1 MAQIKYTEKHEW
13 ILLER
18 NPETNSDVGIVGIT
32 DYAQQ
37 QLGDIVFVE
46 LPNIGAVFS
55 QGDEAVV
62 IESVKAAS
70 ELYTPITG
78 KVTAVNGDLA
88 EQPGLINT
96 DPTGNGW
103 FIKIRL
109 SEPAELEGLMDE
121 EAYQAF
127 IADLD

>member
-1 MAQIKYTEKHEW
+1 M
-13 ILLER
+13 
-18 NPETNSDVGIVGIT
+18 
-32 DYAQQ
+32 
-37 QLGDIVFVE
+37 
-46 LPNIGAVFS
+46 
-55 QGDEAVV
+55 

>member
-1 MAQIKYTEKHEW
+1 MGQIKYTEKHEW

>member
-1 MAQIKYTEKHEW
+1 MAQMKYTEKHEW

-46 LPNIGAVFS
+46 LPNIGAAFS

>member
-1 MAQIKYTEKHEW
+1 MAQMKYTEKHEW

-103 FIKIRL
+103 FIKVRL

-127 IADLD
+127 IADLN

>member
-1 MAQIKYTEKHEW
+1 MAQMKYTEKHEW
-13 ILLER
+13 ILVER

-55 QGDEAVV
+55 QCDEAVV

>member
-1 MAQIKYTEKHEW
+1 MAQMKYTEKHEW

-88 EQPGLINT
+88 EQPGLLNT

>member
-1 MAQIKYTEKHEW
+1 MKYTEKHEW

>member
-1 MAQIKYTEKHEW
+1 MAQMKYTEKHEW

-55 QGDEAVV
+55 LCDEAVV
-62 IESVKAAS
+62 IVSVKAAS

>member
-1 MAQIKYTEKHEW
+1 MAKMKYTEEHEW
-13 ILLER
+13 VLLER
-18 NPETNSDVGIVGIT
+18 SPETNSDIGVVGIT

-46 LPNIGAVFS
+46 LPNIGAAFS

-70 ELYTPITG
+70 ELFTPVTG

-121 EAYQAF
+121 KAYQAF